1 MTREEA
7 LNKVQQMSLPKE
19 TMEILEAL
27 APELAESEDERI
39 RKTLIDALKTSKS
52 VGELKFILP
61 EPTREECLAYLE
73 KQGEQK
79 VSVDD
84 FKAKDWYVSKVDGK
98 IHNIYYSVDKVK
110 PKFKVGDKIIEK
122 NFDECGR
129 GTIIDIKDGKYI
141 FDDGGFIC
149 IEEQGL
155 WKLVEQK
162 PAEYIKR
169 NSKEWYSLLAE
180 QYDKGF
186 WKGKAEQKSAEW
198 AELQSEFKNINEA
211 FENGKKEVVA
221 HPEKYD
227 LCKPAEWSEKDEK
240 MLQSI
245 IKDFRAG
252 KVSTI
257 GQEQW
262 LKSLPERFN
271 LQPKQEWSEE
281 DEEILKLLILNIGRY
296 MYFGGMSS
304 ERILSFLKSLRPQ
317 PKAEWSEEE
326 KEILDSIL
334 SHYVLIDKPIDANG
348 IPKEKYISLIKSIR
362 FDTYKNCNSH
372 WKPNE
377 EQMNALNEIA
387 NILAASPFFHQNDYL
402 FNILNGLREELK
414 KLL

>member
-7 LNKVQQMSLPKE
+7 LNKVRQMSLPKE

-27 APELAESEDERI
+27 VPELAESEDERI
-39 RKTLIDALKTSKS
+39 RRWLCDYFSSIDKAWIHKDITCID
-52 VGELKFILP
+52 IL
-61 EPTREECLAYLE
+61 RWLE
-73 KQGEQK
+73 KQKEQK

-186 WKGKAEQKSAEW
+186 WKGKAEQK
-198 AELQSEFKNINEA
+198 
-211 FENGKKEVVA
+211 
-221 HPEKYD
+221 
-227 LCKPAEWSEKDEK
+227 PA
-240 MLQSI
+240 
-245 IKDFRAG
+245 
-252 KVSTI
+252 
-257 GQEQW
+257 
-262 LKSLPERFN
+262 
-271 LQPKQEWSEE
+271 EWSEE
-281 DEEILKLLILNIGRY
+281 DEKDMAHII
-296 MYFGGMSS
+296 
-304 ERILSFLKSLRPQ
+304 RILDDCYVYGTHDLSKTDRENLVNKLKSLRP
-317 PKAEWSEEE
+317 S
-326 KEILDSIL
+326 
-334 SHYVLIDKPIDANG
+334 
-348 IPKEKYISLIKSIR
+348 
-362 FDTYKNCNSH
+362 
-372 WKPNE
+372 WKPSE
-377 EQMNALNEIA
+377 EQMEAL
-387 NILAASPFFHQNDYL
+387 HRCVDYL
-402 FNILNGLREELK
+402 EESDNEDAEFMESLLEQLK
-414 KLL
+414 KLM